1 MEFHGTRL
9 VHKIGSGGIGIS
21 ISINIG
27 IGIGRIVNEVDR
39 ASESCDYD
47 TSVVVRCSAV
57 RRAGAGKRNGKGR
70 GRRRRK
76 GGEGNRLVGVRR
88 CGVFG
93 ITVGTQC
100 CWYTTIIVRS
110 ELNERVGGDGVGDVE
125 CRMGH
130 G

>member
-21 ISINIG
+21 ISINIGIG

-70 GRRRRK
+70 GWRRRK
-76 GGEGNRLVGVRR
+76 GGEGNRLVGLRR
-88 CGVFG
+88 CGVFRDHS
-93 ITVGTQC
+93 
-100 CWYTTIIVRS
+100 WYTVLLVHHDHRAIGV
-110 ELNERVGGDGVGDVE
+110 ERASGW
-125 CRMGH
+125 
-130 G
+130 